1 VQDEIAARVTQAL
14 DAALSVNAAA
24 TADRPQNVE
33 AYNPLLKGNFFFQR
47 NKNGDL
53 SLARREYQQA
63 LVRDPGYVQAWTGL
77 ARVYFFQGYDH
88 ELSPEKAEF
97 KVLETLR
104 RALAINPNSAAA
116 HCWLGRTYQTYDWDW
131 KTHKGSWSGPLVST
145 PLEQGDAPRA
155 ST

>member
-116 HCWLGRTYQTYDWDW
+116 HYWLGRTYQTYDWDW